1 MALLKKTK
9 ALVEP
14 QSHLPAVFQV
24 RRVLLHVHSLELF
37 LALVKVPLVPHLRHE
52 PSAKVTS
59 VVAHPDARLR
69 VLDDTIIM
77 QARKVRTKHPLI
89 IEINIL

>member
-1 MALLKKTK
+1 MTLFKNTK

-14 QSHLPAVFQV
+14 QSHLPAAFQV
-24 RRVLLHVHSLELF
+24 RRVLLQVHSVELF

-59 VVAHPDARLR
+59 VVAHPVARLR
-69 VLDDTIIM
+69 VVEDTM
-77 QARKVRTKHPLI
+77 TVNKRKVRTKHPLSI
-89 IEINIL
+89 DI

>member
-1 MALLKKTK
+1 MTLFKNTN

-14 QSHLPAVFQV
+14 QSHLPAAFQV
-24 RRVLLHVHSLELF
+24 RRVLLQVHSDELF

-59 VVAHPDARLR
+59 VVAHPEARLR
-69 VLDDTIIM
+69 VVDDTIIVSK
-77 QARKVRTKHPLI
+77 RKVRIKHPLTI
-89 IEINIL
+89 